1 MKILIPGICGRIGQL
16 VATELKAQG
25 HEVWGI
31 DRRTWL
37 DPPEGIVVHHV
48 DLRKRAAEDLFRRLR
63 PEVVI
68 HMATVSHLA
77 AGSEEQRYRINLEGT
92 RAVFDYCQAYG
103 VAHAIFLGRH
113 TYYGAAA
120 DAPLYHL
127 ENEPPRGL
135 DSFPELADLVSAD
148 LYAGSALWR
157 CPELVTTVLRM
168 CYTLGPTGHG
178 TLAGFLRGAYVPS
191 VLGFDPLYQF
201 MHERDVVA
209 AICLAVSARLR
220 GVYNVAGPQPVPLS
234 LVVRQTGRTLVP
246 LPEPLFAWALG
257 RFGLPALPRG
267 ALGHLK
273 FPVVIDSSAFCR
285 ATGFAPRIDEM
296 RALQQFAAA
305 FPIEKR

>member
-1 MKILIPGICGRIGQL
+1 M
-16 VATELKAQG
+16 
-25 HEVWGI
+25 
-31 DRRTWL
+31 
-37 DPPEGIVVHHV
+37 
-48 DLRKRAAEDLFRRLR
+48 
-63 PEVVI
+63 
-68 HMATVSHLA
+68 
-77 AGSEEQRYRINLEGT
+77 
-92 RAVFDYCQAYG
+92 
-103 VAHAIFLGRH
+103 
-113 TYYGAAA
+113 
-120 DAPLYHL
+120 
-127 ENEPPRGL
+127 
-135 DSFPELADLVSAD
+135 
-148 LYAGSALWR
+148 
-157 CPELVTTVLRM
+157 
-168 CYTLGPTGHG
+168 
-178 TLAGFLRGAYVPS
+178 AGFLRGAYVPS